1 MQAAASVPPLHLSPQ
16 ARDKYRLNLR
26 ELRLSE
32 LHLCQVSCLQGSHL
46 ERRNPYLV
54 RSQVR
59 LRLVIRRRTLSRT
72 SSQRRHPAFSSAI
85 LTADLADRL
94 ALAAG
99 SDHAPGETR
108 ARHG

>member
-1 MQAAASVPPLHLSPQ
+1 MQAAASVPPLHLSPL
-16 ARDKYRLNLR
+16 ARDKYRLSLR

-59 LRLVIRRRTLSRT
+59 LRLVIRRKILNLMSLH
-72 SSQRRHPAFSSAI
+72 RRHLACSAI
-85 LTADLADRL
+85 RTADLVRRL

-99 SDHAPGETR
+99 SDHAPGET
-108 ARHG
+108 

>member
-1 MQAAASVPPLHLSPQ
+1 MQAAASVPPLHPSPL
-16 ARDKYRLNLR
+16 ALDKYRPSPR

-59 LRLVIRRRTLSRT
+59 LVIRRKILNLMSLHHRHLAC
-72 SSQRRHPAFSSAI
+72 SSGM
-85 LTADLADRL
+85 LTADLSDRL

-99 SDHAPGETR
+99 SDHAPGET
-108 ARHG
+108 

>member
-1 MQAAASVPPLHLSPQ
+1 MQAAASVPPLHLSPL
-16 ARDKYRLNLR
+16 ALDKYRLRLR

-59 LRLVIRRRTLSRT
+59 LRLVIRRRTLSR
-72 SSQRRHPAFSSAI
+72 PAFSSAI

>member
-1 MQAAASVPPLHLSPQ
+1 MRAAASVPPLHPSPL
-16 ARDKYRLNLR
+16 APDKYRLSLR
-26 ELRLSE
+26 ELGPPE
-32 LHLCQVSCLQGSHL
+32 LRLCQASRLQGAHL

-59 LRLVIRRRTLSRT
+59 LRLVIRRKILNLMSLH
-72 SSQRRHPAFSSAI
+72 RRHLACSSAI

-99 SDHAPGETR
+99 SYHAPGETR
-108 ARHG
+108 ARYR